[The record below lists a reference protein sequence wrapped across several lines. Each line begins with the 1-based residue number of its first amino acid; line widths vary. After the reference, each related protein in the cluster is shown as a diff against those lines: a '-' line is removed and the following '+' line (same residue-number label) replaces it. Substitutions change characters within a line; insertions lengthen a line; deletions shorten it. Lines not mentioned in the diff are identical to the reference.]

1 MFKFSSTNVRE
12 RENAYKHTMKT
23 IEMADQLGAKL
34 IVLHMGEIDMRNYT
48 DKLIDLLEAG
58 KQDTPKYQ
66 KLCQKAELKREKA
79 KVKYCD
85 LAYEM
90 LERITEQASMRGI
103 KLGIEIREDLEEIPI
118 DTDWDFSSN
127 DSMTRRSVTGTISA
141 MHRSRRTLA
150 SSTTGCIS
158 SRWLRDWAVFI
169 CTMSSSRLVTIV
181 RRGGMI
187 DYEGLKHIVKPEQ
200 SRFSS

>member
-1 MFKFSSTNVRE
+1 ME
-12 RENAYKHTMKT
+12 
-23 IEMADQLGAKL
+23 
-34 IVLHMGEIDMRNYT
+34 LHRQVDRPARG
-48 DKLIDLLEAG
+48 G

-90 LERITEQASMRGI
+90 LERIEQAYARHQAGN
-103 KLGIEIREDLEEIPI
+103 RDCEDLEEIPI
-118 DTDWDFSSN
+118 DTVDFSSN
-127 DSMTRRSVTGTISA
+127 DSMTRRSYTGTISA

-158 SRWLRDWAVFI
+158 SRWLATGFHLHDVEFPARDH
-169 CTMSSSRLVTIV
+169 RPPG
-181 RRGGMI
+181 RGMI
-187 DYEGLKHIVKPEQ
+187 DYEGLKHIVKPEHIKVFELVQ
-200 SRFSS
+200 ASSRTPRGRVSPT

>member
-1 MFKFSSTNVRE
+1 M
-12 RENAYKHTMKT
+12 
-23 IEMADQLGAKL
+23 
-34 IVLHMGEIDMRNYT
+34 
-48 DKLIDLLEAG
+48 IDLLEAG

-103 KLGIEIREDLEEIPI
+103 KLGRTSRKSRSTRTGI
-118 DTDWDFSSN
+118 FSSN
-127 DSMTRRSVTGTISA
+127 DSMTRRSVTGTTSA

-150 SSTTGCIS
+150 SFTTGCIS
-158 SRWLRDWAVFI
+158 SRWHRDWADFI
-169 CTMSSSRLVTIV
+169 CMMSSSRLVTIV
-181 RRGGMI
+181 RRGG
-187 DYEGLKHIVKPEQ
+187 E
-200 SRFSS
+200 